1 MTIILNG
8 ARTDVAAGATVGA
21 LTTALAL
28 PERGVAIAV
37 DGEVVP
43 RSAWA
48 STLLTPDARV
58 ELVTAMQGG

>member
-8 ARTDVAAGATVGA
+8 ARTDVADDATVGTLA
-21 LTTALAL
+21 TALAL

-43 RSAWA
+43 RSAWPG
-48 STLLTPDARV
+48 TLLTPDARV

>member
-8 ARTDVAAGATVGA
+8 ARTEVAIGATVGA
-21 LTTALAL
+21 LATALAL